1 MPLQHLLNDPLVK
14 WLFSRRDVL
23 LCLIFSLHSF
33 YWKCYVQNQ
42 QNSLIF
48 PNCILYF
55 PYKKLFL
62 QRMNFKLSPH
72 SLILH
77 LLLYDIM
84 FYGCFSK
91 PINFNQSAKF
101 LPLGVLKLYSKLKIA
116 MNALYLPSNFTW
128 IMRHINSHIWA
139 LKQLNHLH
147 LCLYGS
153 MMKGGMLCLISYL
166 NHKKGRSSS
175 KDEGDRFST
184 QKKNRFSGLVKKPRG
199 IQSTFNN

>member
-1 MPLQHLLNDPLVK
+1 MFYSASYFLCILFIGNVMYK
-14 WLFSRRDVL
+14 TSKTVLFSPIV
-23 LCLIFSLHSF
+23 
-33 YWKCYVQNQ
+33 YY
-42 QNSLIF
+42 IF
-48 PNCILYF
+48 PQNL

-128 IMRHINSHIWA
+128 IMRHINPHIWA
-139 LKQLNHLH
+139 LKHLNHLH

-153 MMKGGMLCLISYL
+153 LMKGGMLCLISYL

-184 QKKNRFSGLVKKPRG
+184 QKKTVFRVW
-199 IQSTFNN
+199 

>member
-1 MPLQHLLNDPLVK
+1 MAFFRGIWYTGFKSHTLFCMCVPLQHLLNDPLVK

-42 QNSLIF
+42 SKQSYFPQNL
-48 PNCILYF
+48 

-116 MNALYLPSNFTW
+116 MNALYQVTLLESW
-128 IMRHINSHIWA
+128 GISI
-139 LKQLNHLH
+139 
-147 LCLYGS
+147 
-153 MMKGGMLCLISYL
+153 LISE
-166 NHKKGRSSS
+166 H
-175 KDEGDRFST
+175 
-184 QKKNRFSGLVKKPRG
+184 
-199 IQSTFNN
+199 

>member
-1 MPLQHLLNDPLVK
+1 MTVFKKRCSPLPHIFFAFFLLEM
-14 WLFSRRDVL
+14 
-23 LCLIFSLHSF
+23 LCTKPAKQSYFP
-33 YWKCYVQNQ
+33 QN
-42 QNSLIF
+42 L
-48 PNCILYF
+48 

-91 PINFNQSAKF
+91 PINFTQSAKF

-116 MNALYLPSNFTW
+116 KNALYLSSTFTW
-128 IMRHINSHIWA
+128 IMRHINPHIWA
-139 LKQLNHLH
+139 LKHLNHLH

-153 MMKGGMLCLISYL
+153 LMKGGMLCLISYL
-166 NHKKGRSSS
+166 NYKKVGLH
-175 KDEGDRFST
+175 
-184 QKKNRFSGLVKKPRG
+184 QKMRG
-199 IQSTFNN
+199 IDFPPRKKTVFRVWQKNPWNPVHLQ

>member
-1 MPLQHLLNDPLVK
+1 MTVFKKRCSTLPHIFFAFFLLEM
-14 WLFSRRDVL
+14 
-23 LCLIFSLHSF
+23 LCTKPAKQSYFPQLYTIFS
-33 YWKCYVQNQ
+33 
-42 QNSLIF
+42 
-48 PNCILYF
+48 
-55 PYKKLFL
+55 YKKLFL

-116 MNALYLPSNFTW
+116 INALYLPSNSTW
-128 IMRHINSHIWA
+128 IMRHINPHIWA
-139 LKQLNHLH
+139 LKHLNHLH

-153 MMKGGMLCLISYL
+153 LMKGGMLCLISYL

-184 QKKNRFSGLVKKPRG
+184 QKKTVFRVW
-199 IQSTFNN
+199 